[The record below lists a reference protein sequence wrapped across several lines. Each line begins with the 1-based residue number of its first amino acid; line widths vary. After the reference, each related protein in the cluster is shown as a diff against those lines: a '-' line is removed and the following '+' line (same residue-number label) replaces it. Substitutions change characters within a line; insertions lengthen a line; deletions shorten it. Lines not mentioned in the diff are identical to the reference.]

1 MLQICQLS
9 KLRISS
15 LFEKAARSNFI
26 PTRSLISGNKMYNV
40 CSFWFVCVRP
50 KIGLVICRKPHHT
63 ERLCTGDER
72 EHSHLTAIRDPS
84 CFCFFFFLSV
94 TVSATMRVSFLLHGC
109 RPPLLSVHTVLLCRC
124 QYSHSP
130 PSNPGYATQETHN
143 MRPVLNFRGRSGN
156 PNPFHG

>member
-15 LFEKAARSNFI
+15 LFEKATRSNFI
-26 PTRSLISGNKMYNV
+26 PMRSLISGNKMYNV

-50 KIGLVICRKPHHT
+50 EIGLVICRKPHHI

-84 CFCFFFFLSV
+84 CFRFFFFFSFCNSFCNHEGVTSPSRLQGSSVVSPHSVIVPLSIFSFTSLKSRLCNAGV
-94 TVSATMRVSFLLHGC
+94 T
-109 RPPLLSVHTVLLCRC
+109 
-124 QYSHSP
+124 QYEACSEL
-130 PSNPGYATQETHN
+130 Q
-143 MRPVLNFRGRSGN
+143 RLFRE
-156 PNPFHG
+156 P